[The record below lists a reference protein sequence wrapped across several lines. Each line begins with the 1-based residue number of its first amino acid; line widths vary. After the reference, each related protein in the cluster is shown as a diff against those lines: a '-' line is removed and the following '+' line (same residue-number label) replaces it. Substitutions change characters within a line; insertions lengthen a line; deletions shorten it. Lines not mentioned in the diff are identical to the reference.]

1 MLRFFSC
8 FLFILLISSC
18 SETKE
23 QDAQG
28 KEDTIA
34 SNLSTDSSSS
44 KTEDPE
50 LEEFKVNDAQKK
62 GIMLNIVRQYC
73 QSIAEKDY
81 KKLESLFADSVNQY
95 AFLKNTTK
103 EQIALEMK
111 RFYAGKKD
119 IRLVADYGEMKIKDY
134 TLNIPIFISWEK
146 YKADTQ
152 AEIIFDKA
160 FNMVSFTEKPY
171 IKAKEGDKVKNW
183 AGKYVIEGGRQE
195 EAFLEITAISAKKLE
210 FSIRLAENGDCK
222 GTKFEGTAI
231 ILSDTEASTTE
242 SEDCKMS
249 FILEKE
255 QITLKEVP
263 GCTAHKIACSF
274 EGIYTKKSK

>member
-1 MLRFFSC
+1 MT
-8 FLFILLISSC
+8 SC

-23 QDAQG
+23 QENQE

-34 SNLSTDSSSS
+34 SGIPTDTSNS

-50 LEEFKVNDAQKK
+50 LEEVKVNDAQKK
-62 GIMLNIVRQYC
+62 GVMLNIVRQYC

-81 KKLESLFADSVNQY
+81 KKLESLFADSVSRY
-95 AFLKNTTK
+95 TFLKNTTK

-111 RFYAGKKD
+111 RFYASKKD
-119 IRLVADYGEMKIKDY
+119 IRLIADYGEMKIKDY
-134 TLNIPIFISWEK
+134 TLTIPIFTSWDK
-146 YKADTQ
+146 YKADKQ
-152 AEIIFDKA
+152 AEITFDKA
-160 FNMVSFTEKPY
+160 FNIISFEETPY
-171 IKAKEGDKVKNW
+171 LKNRDNDKIKNW

-210 FSIRLAENGDCK
+210 FNVRLADNGDCK
-222 GTKFEGTAI
+222 GTKFEGSAI
-231 ILSDTEASTTE
+231 ILSETEASTTE

-249 FILEKE
+249 FVLEKD

>member
-1 MLRFFSC
+1 MNSC
-8 FLFILLISSC
+8 TQTQEK
-18 SETKE
+18 ETQE
-23 QDAQG
+23 
-28 KEDTIA
+28 KEDTVA
-34 SNLSTDSSSS
+34 SGIPSDTSSS

-50 LEEFKVNDAQKK
+50 LEEVKINDAQKK
-62 GIMLNIVRQYC
+62 GVMLNIIRQYC

-81 KKLESLFADSVNQY
+81 KKLESLFADSVSQY
-95 AFLKNTTK
+95 TFLKNTTK

-119 IRLVADYGEMKIKDY
+119 IRLIADYGEMKIKDY
-134 TLNIPIFISWEK
+134 TLSIPIFISWEK
-146 YKADTQ
+146 YKSDVQ
-152 AEIIFDKA
+152 AEITFDKA
-160 FNMVSFTEKPY
+160 FNITFFIEKPY
-171 IKAKEGDKVKNW
+171 FKVKESDKIKNW
-183 AGKYVIEGGRQE
+183 AGKYVIESGRQE

-210 FSIRLAENGDCK
+210 FSVRLADNGDCK

-249 FILEKE
+249 FILEKD

-274 EGIYTKKSK
+274 EGIYMKKSK